1 MSKLLLLQLQLL
13 LLLLVDTDNVAKAFA
28 FGTVTNDCSGSGS
41 RRQTFLTASGTN
53 KSCYDLMLRQRKIK
67 LSGNG
72 SSKLLGS
79 QSSLPE
85 TFIAT
90 SITTTT
96 KLDDSELK
104 PRRRQKIR
112 TGRRMGGRR
121 HHQKLTSQKKKTATS
136 NMLYSMH
143 TDSPL
148 LQEAEERQNKMF
160 ECNYSKVNIDIDA
173 MVNDLD
179 IDATNKEELKK
190 TLRKIERAH
199 LPPPLHLYLGVYY
212 LYCLSLLYFD
222 DVNLSVWFALCGIIT
237 IKWYWF
243 KSRSLWWL

>member
-41 RRQTFLTASGTN
+41 RRQTFLTASGAN
-53 KSCYDLMLRQRKIK
+53 KSCYDLTLRQRKIK

-104 PRRRQKIR
+104 PRRRQIIK
-112 TGRRMGGRR
+112 TGRRMGGR
-121 HHQKLTSQKKKTATS
+121 HQKLTSQKKKTV
-136 NMLYSMH
+136 Y
-143 TDSPL
+143 
-148 LQEAEERQNKMF
+148 R
-160 ECNYSKVNIDIDA
+160 
-173 MVNDLD
+173 
-179 IDATNKEELKK
+179 
-190 TLRKIERAH
+190 
-199 LPPPLHLYLGVYY
+199 PPAPLHQYLWVYY
-212 LYCLSLLYFD
+212 LYCLF

-237 IKWYWF
+237 ITWYWSNDIYTDYWF
-243 KSRSLWWL
+243 NDKTDFMVNLIIYIFLIIVTTTRI

>member
-1 MSKLLLLQLQLL
+1 MSKLLLLQLQLQLL

-41 RRQTFLTASGTN
+41 RRQTFLTTSGTN
-53 KSCYDLMLRQRKIK
+53 KSCYDLTLRQRKIE

-85 TFIAT
+85 PFIAT
-90 SITTTT
+90 SITTT

-104 PRRRQKIR
+104 PRRRQKIK

-121 HHQKLTSQKKKTATS
+121 RQRLTSQKKKTT
-136 NMLYSMH
+136 Y
-143 TDSPL
+143 
-148 LQEAEERQNKMF
+148 
-160 ECNYSKVNIDIDA
+160 
-173 MVNDLD
+173 
-179 IDATNKEELKK
+179 
-190 TLRKIERAH
+190 

-212 LYCLSLLYFD
+212 LYCLF

-243 KSRSLWWL
+243 NDKYKIWLIL